1 MKRKKNKGNRTKF
14 IISTL
19 VLLFFSFAVITFIF
33 NLLQFKDIENTI
45 RYIICI
51 VFGIINIL
59 FVILYYL
66 YFFKK
71 KHKIKIIIIVIV
83 MAILSIGLEFVNYNI
98 SKINLVLD
106 NITDNYEE
114 YKLAL
119 VTLVDNKASSISDID
134 DSIGVIQDENIENG
148 YKFALEIVKK
158 NKIKE
163 ELVKYETYL
172 DIVRDL
178 YSGEIKYAFLPS
190 NYDTMFSSNAE
201 YKDIEKKIKILHEDS
216 KKVEI
221 VSVNKDVNKPFSILL
236 MGVDTLGSSY
246 NADTLLLVTFNPQT
260 LSATMLSI
268 PRDTYTTIACTGGKH
283 KINSSGW
290 YSDKCVVDTVSKLVD
305 VDIDYYA
312 KINFVGVVDLVNS
325 LGGIDVDVV
334 YPFCEQ
340 NSRRE
345 FGDSMIYVEEGLQHL
360 NGEQAL
366 ALTRNRKFLKGQCP
380 DKYNEKGYYESNL
393 RNDITRGLNQQ
404 LVLKGI
410 LNALSNV
417 KDLDTVY
424 SLFDTT
430 GNNVSTNMDKN
441 TIFSFY
447 DIFKNIIVSSDLS
460 NIEDMFDIQKM
471 SIEVYGTYVNISNLD
486 LSMIIAHQNSIDEI
500 SHAMKVNLGLANK
513 KVIKEIKFDINMPYE
528 EEVIGKGIYGGTTLE
543 VLKDFVGKTESNA
556 SEYCSQNNLNCFFE
570 EVEITDGSYKD
581 GEIISQ
587 SIPANYDIS
596 LIGKKKINFEV
607 AKVENSNKPFNYSIC
622 TKEENKD
629 NSKCQIPNFTN
640 KTVTELNTWYK
651 NVGFIK
657 FKLTPV
663 SDSTKANYII
673 TKQSDIGKSIYEI
686 VKNNITIEITYV
698 KNSNDNKEEDKP
710 DTGNNNTENN
720 GDANKEED
728 NNENNENIGTE
739 ENEQESKPDVPEIEP
754 GEEENSNTEEQN
766 DKEDNN

>member
-1 MKRKKNKGNRTKF
+1 MKRKKNKGNRLKF

-33 NLLQFKDIENTI
+33 NLLQFKDIENII
-45 RYIICI
+45 RYIVCI
-51 VFGIINIL
+51 GLGLINIL
-59 FVILYYL
+59 FIVLYYL

-71 KHKIKIIIIVIV
+71 KYKIKIIVMTIIMV
-83 MAILSIGLEFVNYNI
+83 ILSIALEFVNYNI
-98 SKINLVLD
+98 NKINLVLD

-119 VTLVDNKASSISDID
+119 VTLVDNKATSISDIN

-148 YKFALEIVKK
+148 YKFAEEIVKK

-163 ELVKYETYL
+163 ELIKYETYL
-172 DIVRDL
+172 DIVADL

-201 YKDIEKKIKILHEDS
+201 YKDIDKKIKILHEDS

-312 KINFVGVVDLVNS
+312 KINFVGVVDLVDS

-345 FGDSMIYVEEGLQHL
+345 FGDNMIYVEEGLQHL

-366 ALTRNRKFLKGQCP
+366 ALTRNRKFLTGQCP
-380 DKYNEKGYYESNL
+380 SKYNEKGYYESNL

-410 LNALSNV
+410 LNALSNI

-424 SLFDTT
+424 SLFDTI

-460 NIEDMFDIQKM
+460 NIESMFDIQKM
-471 SIEVYGTYVNISNLD
+471 SIEVYGTYVNISNLN
-486 LSMIIAHQNSIDEI
+486 LSMIVAHQNSINEI
-500 SHAMKVNLGLANK
+500 SHAMKVNLGLADK

-528 EEVIGKGIYGGTTLE
+528 EEIIGKGIYGGTTLE
-543 VLKDFVGKTESNA
+543 VLKDFVGKTEDDA
-556 SEYCSQNNLNCFFE
+556 SLYCSQNNLNCFFE
-570 EVEITDGSYKD
+570 EVEITDGSYKN

-607 AKVENSNKPFNYSIC
+607 AKVEDPNKPFNYSIC

-629 NSKCQIPNFTN
+629 NSKCMIPDFTN

-651 NVGFIK
+651 KVGFIK
-657 FKLTPV
+657 FKLTAV
-663 SDSTKANYII
+663 NDSTKSNYII

-686 VKNNITIEITYV
+686 VKDNTTIEITYV
-698 KNSNDNKEEDKP
+698 KNENNKEDSKP
-710 DTGNNNTENN
+710 DSGNNTENN
-720 GDANKEED
+720 DNTTNKEENNNNND
-728 NNENNENIGTE
+728 NTGSE
-739 ENEQESKPDVPEIEP
+739 ENKPVVPEPEP
-754 GEEENSNTEEQN
+754 DKEETGNTEESN
-766 DKEDNN
+766 DEKEDNN